1 MRAYIYAGDYMKN
14 KEKDYVMRTVGF
26 QAAVSLII
34 LATVFSISKLNPSL
48 LEKLSG
54 ELLPLITVSL
64 TKKEAEDAFKD
75 IREILFTDGALSNK
89 KTDEDDGSGSKT
101 SEADADIKITESEST
116 DDRSEST
123 SQTQAQEKPDLF
135 SNDGLTA
142 TVQSVEKTKKI
153 SLNLTRDGKSIPA
166 SASNLPYS
174 LNAKIYSPLSGK
186 VTSEFGE
193 RVHPVYDTDSF
204 HSGIDIAGN
213 TGDNIRCIAD
223 GKVIRAS
230 YDKWNGHYL
239 EVEHGNGIT
248 TMYCHCSKLL
258 VKAGA
263 SVKGGEAIAQVGS
276 TGVSTGPHLHFEFRI
291 DGISYNPSYALSNAA
306 DAV

>member
-1 MRAYIYAGDYMKN
+1 MKN

-26 QAAVSLII
+26 QTAVSLII

-48 LEKLSG
+48 LKKMSG
-54 ELLPLITVSL
+54 ELLPLITASL
-64 TKKEAEDAFKD
+64 TREDAEVAFKD
-75 IREILFTDGALSNK
+75 IREILFTDGALSSK
-89 KTDEDDGSGSKT
+89 KTNGRNGGDVKT
-101 SEADADIKITESEST
+101 SEADADIKITESENT
-116 DDRSEST
+116 DYTTESASEARS
-123 SQTQAQEKPDLF
+123 QEKSEP
-135 SNDGLTA
+135 SSKDGLTA
-142 TVQSVEKTKKI
+142 TVESVRENKKI

-174 LNAKIYSPLSGK
+174 LNMKIYSPLSGK
-186 VTSEFGE
+186 VTSKFGE

-204 HSGIDIAGN
+204 HMGIDIAGN
-213 TGDNIRCIAD
+213 TGENIRCIAD

-230 YDKWNGHYL
+230 FDRWNGHYL
-239 EVEHGNGIT
+239 EVDHGNGIT

-258 VKAGA
+258 VKTGTA
-263 SVKGGEAIAQVGS
+263 VKGGEAIARVGS

-291 DGISYNPSYALSNAA
+291 DGVSYNPSYALSNAA